1 MKFKLKT
8 QFLAL
13 LVILSL
19 GVLTGLEPALHNH
32 DLDFHGEHEDCS
44 SCNWTQVSIDN
55 TASQTVAILQSYEES
70 NYTKTNQVCENLL
83 PVISK
88 FSVKRVA
95 SSSL

>member
-70 NYTKTNQVCENLL
+70 NYKA
-83 PVISK
+83 PASK
-88 FSVKRVA
+88 PSASLASTSLSRAPPLFS
-95 SSSL
+95 